1 MSGFENVLSGEPPM
15 DDEAEH
21 AEVDRGS
28 EKPESEFSAEEE
40 EEPQQKKIR
49 TTMPAATV
57 PGAGGCEVVHRWGFT
72 SVHQK
77 HQMVLKMMM
86 SPLQKLVCVLV
97 LNSVGFCGW
106 LKRAKGDGA
115 AGRALSG
122 AIYYGV
128 TPGIPF
134 GRNTYE
140 EIWQVLP
147 WIPFTSWVL
156 HPFRFNQDTKSH
168 YYVGASK
175 RFKQVM
181 INLKVKGLLSQFCF
195 NVVKQQIT
203 DKEVKAYHKAFADNG
218 LPTAAADSLEFG
230 VV

>member
-1 MSGFENVLSGEPPM
+1 MSGYGNVLSGEPPM
-15 DDEAEH
+15 DDEVEH
-21 AEVDRGS
+21 AEVEQGS
-28 EKPESEFSAEEE
+28 EKAETEFGAEEE
-40 EEPQQKKIR
+40 EEPKLKKIR
-49 TTMPAATV
+49 TKMPAANV
-57 PGAGGCEVVHRWGFT
+57 PEATGCEVVHRWGLT

-86 SPLQKLVCVLV
+86 SPVQKLVCVLI

-106 LKRAKGDGA
+106 VKRAKGDGA
-115 AGRALSG
+115 AARALSG

-128 TPGIPF
+128 TQGIPF

-140 EIWQVLP
+140 EIWDVLP
-147 WIPFTSWVL
+147 WMPFNSWVL
-156 HPFRFNQDTKSH
+156 HPFRFNHETKSY
-168 YYVGASK
+168 YYVGAQK
-175 RFKQVM
+175 RLKQVM
-181 INLKVKGLLSQFCF
+181 VNLKVKGLLSQFCF

-218 LPTAAADSLEFG
+218 LPTAAADELEFG